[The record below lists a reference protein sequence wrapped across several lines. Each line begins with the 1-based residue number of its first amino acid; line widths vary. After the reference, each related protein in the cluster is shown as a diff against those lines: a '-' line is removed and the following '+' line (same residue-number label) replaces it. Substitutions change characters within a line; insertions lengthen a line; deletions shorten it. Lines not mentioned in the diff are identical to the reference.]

1 MTKGVRI
8 TKKCEKPTEGELKE
22 YLAPKKIYI
31 PLVIH
36 CDDNITVLVKK
47 GDYVYKGD
55 MVAKSKGNFRTP
67 IHASISG
74 TVLDY
79 EEKYYLNGK
88 KVKCIVI
95 ENDFKE
101 AVREAKI
108 SKICGISKEEFV
120 NKIKENGIIGLSGSG
135 FPTYIKYEND
145 LKKIIVNA
153 TESNPG
159 TAADFKLVEKHIEE
173 ILEIIDAVVDVWN
186 MKEGIIAI
194 KKGNNELKKII
205 NSYIG
210 TYVKLKLVEVPNY
223 YISGWEKYLVKKI
236 CKVNCKTYPTANGI
250 VVSNIATMF
259 AMYEAIKYN
268 KPLIERVVTF
278 TGPMLKNQTNVK
290 VKIGTPVSEI
300 IEFIGGYKKGDK
312 TLISNGP
319 MMGTAVESDEL
330 VISSDLTSVMVM
342 EAQEKRTSSTCVRCG
357 ECILV
362 CPANISP
369 VLIHE
374 TKDNKKYHPEKCI
387 DCGLCSYVCPAS
399 INLRSSV
406 RKAKEA
412 TR

>member
-1 MTKGVRI
+1 MTKGVKI
-8 TKKCEKPTEGELKE
+8 SKICEKPAKGELKK
-22 YLAPKKIYI
+22 YLEPKKIYI
-31 PLVIH
+31 PLIIH
-36 CDDNITVLVKK
+36 WDDNITVLVKK
-47 GDYVYKGD
+47 GDYVFKGD
-55 MVAKSKGNFRTP
+55 MVAKSRGDFRTP
-67 IHASISG
+67 IHASVSG

-79 EEKYYLNGK
+79 EEKYYLCGK

-101 AVREAKI
+101 KVREEKI
-108 SKICGISKEEFV
+108 SKISDFTKEEFI
-120 NKIKENGIIGLSGSG
+120 NRIKENGLIGLSGSG
-135 FPTYIKYEND
+135 FPTYIKYDND
-145 LKKIIVNA
+145 LKKIIVDA
-153 TESNPG
+153 TESNPC
-159 TAADFKLVEKHIEE
+159 TSADFKLMETHIEE
-173 ILEIIDAVVDVWN
+173 ILEIIDAVVDIWN

-194 KKGNNELKKII
+194 KKGNNELKTII

-210 TYVKLKLVEVPNY
+210 TYVKLRLVEVPNY

-236 CKVNCKTYPTANGI
+236 CKVNCKTFPTANGI

-259 AMYEAIKYN
+259 AIYEAIKFN

-278 TGPMLKNQTNVK
+278 AGPMLNNPANVLVK
-290 VKIGTPVSEI
+290 VGTSTSDI
-300 IEFIGGYKKGDK
+300 IEFLGGYKEGEK
-312 TLISNGP
+312 LFVSNGP
-319 MMGTAVESDEL
+319 MMGHSIESDEL
-330 VISSDLTSVMVM
+330 VISSDLTSVLVM
-342 EAQEKRTSSTCVRCG
+342 QSQEKRISKTCVRCG

-374 TKDNKKYHPEKCI
+374 TKDNKDYHPEKCI

-412 TR
+412 IR